1 VIEIVPPAHAA
12 WLDLGSRTET
22 VLDPGTHPEPSGQGF
37 LWVDLELPA
46 PAALAAL
53 AAGGLVPTNLPV
65 EEGRPDNV
73 EWRLRPDHAEI
84 TLAGARLE
92 GDVLQLDQRR
102 IVVREGLV
110 VSLHRGL
117 PGYFEELRAR
127 YADDFAR
134 FARSHGFLL
143 FEMIG
148 HLADG
153 LQAGVHSLADRIDDL
168 RLAAAGGGGPVADGS
183 ELLGSVL
190 VLRRILARTRDLL
203 AETSSR
209 RTPFIPETTQPYLHD
224 IGDRLDGVVA
234 DLAFS
239 RAVLD
244 EALRLAE
251 GTTARAPGPG
261 ERAEAAAAVSVTADG
276 RPALLIHTLGNYR
289 VLRGGAEVTAA
300 ELGGVNGRELLA
312 ALLCAGRAVRRDRL
326 LAWLWPGQAVEPA
339 GHALAETVA
348 SLRRGL
354 DPSVLQVEGAS
365 YRIALAPEDTWDV
378 DELRRAAE
386 ELDAAGAPS
395 ADWSAAL
402 ERLGGPLCPEWPHAE
417 WGQAAREDCARA
429 AAALRGGLATA
440 LLREGA
446 TDEAR
451 AHFEALV
458 EADPE
463 NEEWHRGLMRCH
475 ARAGDMPLALR
486 QFHACR
492 SVLRQTQG
500 VDPGPET
507 EALYLELLGGG

>member
-1 VIEIVPPAHAA
+1 MIEIVPPARAA
-12 WLDLGSRTET
+12 WLDIGSHTET
-22 VLDPGTHPEPSGQGF
+22 VLEAGTHPEPSCEGF
-37 LWVDLELPA
+37 LWIDLELPA
-46 PAALAAL
+46 PASLASL
-53 AAGGLVPTNLPV
+53 VAGGLVPAGV
-65 EEGRPDNV
+65 ADEGRPGNV
-73 EWRLRPDHAEI
+73 EWRLLADRADL
-84 TLAGARLE
+84 TLAGARLD
-92 GDVLQLDQRR
+92 GDALQLDQRR

-143 FEMIG
+143 FEMAG

-153 LQAGVHSLADRIDDL
+153 LQAAVHSLGDRIDDL

-209 RTPFIPETTQPYLHD
+209 RTPFIPETTQPYLRD
-224 IGDRLDGVVA
+224 IGDRLEGLVA

-244 EALRLAE
+244 ETLRLAQ
-251 GTTARAPGPG
+251 GATASPGG
-261 ERAEAAAAVSVTADG
+261 EDVAATALTPVTAGG
-276 RPALLIHTLGNYR
+276 RPLLLIRALGDFQ
-289 VLRGGAEVTAA
+289 VLRGGAEVPEAA
-300 ELGGVNGRELLA
+300 LGGERGRELLA
-312 ALLCAGRAVRRDRL
+312 ALLCAGRAVRRDLL
-326 LAWLWPGQAVEPA
+326 LAWLWPGEAPEPA
-339 GHALAETVA
+339 AHALAEAVA
-348 SLRRGL
+348 ALRQSL
-354 DPSVLQVEGAS
+354 DPGVLLSEGAS
-365 YRIALAPEDTWDV
+365 YRVALAAGDAWDV
-378 DELRRAAE
+378 DELRRAAG
-386 ELDAAGAPS
+386 ELSAGESPAAA
-395 ADWSAAL
+395 WSAAL

>member
-1 VIEIVPPAHAA
+1 VIEIVPPARAA
-12 WLDLGSRTET
+12 WLDLGSHTET
-22 VLDPGTHPEPSGQGF
+22 VLDGGTHLEPSGEGF

-46 PAALAAL
+46 PAALASL
-53 AAGGLVPTNLPV
+53 VAGGLVPADLGDG
-65 EEGRPDNV
+65 EGRPGNV
-73 EWRLRPDHAEI
+73 EWRLLPDHADL
-84 TLAGARLE
+84 TLAGARLD
-92 GDVLQLDQRR
+92 GDALQLDQRR

-110 VSLHRGL
+110 VSLHQGL
-117 PGYFEELRAR
+117 PQHFEELRAR
-127 YADDFAR
+127 YADGFAR

-143 FEMIG
+143 FEMVG

-153 LQAGVHSLADRIDDL
+153 LQAAVHRLGDRIDDL

-209 RTPFIPETTQPYLHD
+209 RTPFIPETTQPYLRD
-224 IGDRLDGVVA
+224 IGDRLDGLVT

-244 EALRLAE
+244 EALRLAQ
-251 GTTARAPGPG
+251 GATAHPQAGESLPAAPTLVP
-261 ERAEAAAAVSVTADG
+261 ATAGG
-276 RPALLIHTLGNYR
+276 RPPLLIRTLGGLQ
-289 VLRGGAEVTAA
+289 VLRGGAEVPDA
-300 ELGGVNGRELLA
+300 ELGGARGRELLA
-312 ALLCAGRAVRRDRL
+312 ALLCAGRAVRRDQL
-326 LAWLWPGQAVEPA
+326 LAWLWPGETPEAA
-339 GHALAETVA
+339 AHALADAVA
-348 SLRRGL
+348 SLRQAL
-354 DPSVLQVEGAS
+354 DPSVLLSEGAS
-365 YRIALAPEDTWDV
+365 YRVALAAGDAWDV
-378 DELRRAAE
+378 DELRRAAG
-386 ELDAAGAPS
+386 ELGAAEAP
-395 ADWSAAL
+395 AGDWRAAL
-402 ERLGGPLCPEWPHAE
+402 ERLGRPFCPEWPHAE

-429 AAALRGGLATA
+429 TAALRGGLAAA

>member
-1 VIEIVPPAHAA
+1 VIEIVPPARAA

-22 VLDPGTHPEPSGQGF
+22 VLDAGAHPEPAGEGF
-37 LWVDLELPA
+37 LWVDLELPDA
-46 PAALAAL
+46 TALAAL
-53 AAGGLVPTNLPV
+53 VAGGLVPPGV
-65 EEGRPDNV
+65 VDEEGRPGNV
-73 EWRLRPDHAEI
+73 EWRLMPDHADL
-84 TLAGARLE
+84 TLAGARLD
-92 GDVLQLDQRR
+92 GDALTLDQRR
-102 IVVREGLV
+102 IIVREGLV
-110 VSLHRGL
+110 VSLHQGL
-117 PGYFEELRAR
+117 PDHFEELRAR
-127 YADDFAR
+127 YADGFAR

-143 FEMIG
+143 FEMVG

-153 LQAGVHSLADRIDDL
+153 LQAAVHRLGERIDDL

-203 AETSSR
+203 AEISSR

-224 IGDRLDGVVA
+224 IGDRLDGLVA

-244 EALRLAE
+244 EALRLAQ
-251 GTTARAPGPG
+251 GTTAASGDGESAPAPP
-261 ERAEAAAAVSVTADG
+261 APAPVAAGG
-276 RPALLIHTLGNYR
+276 RPALQVRALGGFQ
-289 VLRGGAEVTAA
+289 VLRGGSEVPGG
-300 ELGGVNGRELLA
+300 ELGGERGRELLA
-312 ALLCAGRAVRRDRL
+312 ALLCAGRAVRRDQL
-326 LAWLWPGQAVEPA
+326 LAWLWPGETPEA
-339 GHALAETVA
+339 GAHALADAVA
-348 SLRRGL
+348 ALRQAL
-354 DPSVLQVEGAS
+354 DAGVLVSEGAA
-365 YRIALAPEDTWDV
+365 YRVALAPGDAWDV
-378 DELRRAAE
+378 DELRRAPE
-386 ELDAAGAPS
+386 ELGAAEAPAAG
-395 ADWSAAL
+395 WRAAL
-402 ERLGGPLCPEWPHAE
+402 ERLGGPLCPEWPHAA

-507 EALYLELLGGG
+507 EALYLELLAGG

>member
-1 VIEIVPPAHAA
+1 VIEIVPPARAA
-12 WLDLGSRTET
+12 WLDLGSHTET
-22 VLDPGTHPEPSGQGF
+22 VLDAGAHPEPSGDGF

-46 PAALAAL
+46 RAALAAL
-53 AAGGLVPTNLPV
+53 VDAGLVPALV
-65 EEGRPDNV
+65 ADEEARPGNV
-73 EWRLRPDHAEI
+73 EWRLLPDHADL

-92 GDVLQLDQRR
+92 GDALQLDQRR

-110 VSLHRGL
+110 VSLHQGL
-117 PGYFEELRAR
+117 PEHFEELRAR
-127 YADDFAR
+127 YADGFAQ

-143 FEMIG
+143 FEMVG

-153 LQAGVHSLADRIDDL
+153 LQAAVHRLGDRIDDL

-203 AETSSR
+203 AEISSR

-224 IGDRLDGVVA
+224 IGDRLDGLVA

-244 EALRLAE
+244 EALRLAQGTAAPPGDGE
-251 GTTARAPGPG
+251 GVP
-261 ERAEAAAAVSVTADG
+261 AAAAAAPTAAGG
-276 RPALLIHTLGNYR
+276 RPPLQIRALGGFR
-289 VLRGGAEVTAA
+289 VLRGGAEVPEA
-300 ELGGVNGRELLA
+300 ELGGEHGRELLA
-312 ALLCAGRAVRRDRL
+312 ALLCAGRAVRRDQL
-326 LAWLWPGQAVEPA
+326 LAWLWPGEAPEA
-339 GHALAETVA
+339 GAHALAETVA
-348 SLRRGL
+348 ALRQAL
-354 DPSVLQVEGAS
+354 DAGVLLSEGAS
-365 YRIALAPEDTWDV
+365 HRIALGAGDGWDV
-378 DELRRAAE
+378 DELRGAAE
-386 ELDAAGAPS
+386 RLGAAEAPA
-395 ADWSAAL
+395 ADWRAAL

-417 WGQAAREDCARA
+417 WGQAAREDCVRA
-429 AAALRGGLATA
+429 AAALRGGLAAA

-451 AHFEALV
+451 SHFEALV

-475 ARAGDMPLALR
+475 ARAGNMPLALR

>member
-1 VIEIVPPAHAA
+1 VIEIVPPARAA
-12 WLDLGSRTET
+12 WLDLGSHTET
-22 VLDPGTHPEPSGQGF
+22 VLDAGAHPEPSGQGF
-37 LWVDLELPA
+37 LWIDLELPA

-53 AAGGLVPTNLPV
+53 AAGGLVPTDLPV
-65 EEGRPDNV
+65 EEGRPDKV
-73 EWRLRPDHAEI
+73 EWRLRPDHAEL

-92 GDVLQLDQRR
+92 GDVLRLDQRR
-102 IVVREGLV
+102 IVAREGLV

-117 PGYFEELRAR
+117 PGYFEEMRAR

-143 FEMIG
+143 FEMVG

-153 LQAGVHSLADRIDDL
+153 LQAAVHSLADRIDDL

-209 RTPFIPETTQPYLHD
+209 RTPFIPETTQPYLRD

-244 EALRLAE
+244 EVLRLAE
-251 GTTARAPGPG
+251 GTMARPPGAG
-261 ERAEAAAAVSVTADG
+261 ERAEAAAAMSVTAGG
-276 RPALLIHTLGNYR
+276 RPLLLIHTLGDFR
-289 VLRGGAEVTAA
+289 VLRGGAEVHAA
-300 ELGGVNGRELLA
+300 ELGGVHGRELLA
-312 ALLCAGRAVRRDRL
+312 ALLCAGRAVRRDQL
-326 LAWLWPGQAVEPA
+326 LGWLWPGQAAEPA

-348 SLRRGL
+348 SVRRGL

-365 YRIALAPEDTWDV
+365 YRIALAPGDTWDV
-378 DELRRAAE
+378 DELRGAAE
-386 ELDAAGAPS
+386 ELDAAGAP
-395 ADWSAAL
+395 AAGWSAAL
-402 ERLGGPLCPEWPHAE
+402 ERLGGPLCSEWPHAE
-417 WGQAAREDCARA
+417 WGRAAREDCARA

-451 AHFEALV
+451 AHLEALV

-463 NEEWHRGLMRCH
+463 NEEWHRALMRCH

>member
-1 VIEIVPPAHAA
+1 VIEIVPPARAA

-22 VLDPGTHPEPSGQGF
+22 VLDPGVQAERSGEGF

-46 PAALAAL
+46 PEALAAL
-53 AAGGLVPTNLPV
+53 VACGLVPAGLAGD
-65 EEGRPDNV
+65 EGRPGSV
-73 EWRLRPDHAEI
+73 ESRLLPDHAVL

-92 GDVLQLDQRR
+92 GDVLELDRRR

-110 VSLHRGL
+110 VSLHQGL
-117 PGYFEELRAR
+117 PGHFEELRAR
-127 YADDFAR
+127 YADGFAR

-143 FEMIG
+143 FEMVG

-153 LQAGVHSLADRIDDL
+153 LQGAVRGLGDRIDEL
-168 RLAAAGGGGPVADGS
+168 RLAAAGGGPVADGS

-203 AETSSR
+203 AEVSSR
-209 RTPFIPETTQPYLHD
+209 RTPFIPETTQPYLRD
-224 IGDRLDGVVA
+224 IGDRLEGLVA

-239 RAVLD
+239 RDVLD

-251 GTTARAPGPG
+251 GATAHPGMGVSAPAAP
-261 ERAEAAAAVSVTADG
+261 APEATGAARPPLRIRSLGGFGVS
-276 RPALLIHTLGNYR
+276 
-289 VLRGGAEVTAA
+289 RGGAEVPEA
-300 ELGGVNGRELLA
+300 ELGGARGRELLA
-312 ALLCAGRAVRRDRL
+312 ALLCAERVVRREQL
-326 LAWLWPGQAVEPA
+326 LAWLWPGEDPESA
-339 GHALAETVA
+339 GRALAETVA
-348 SLRRGL
+348 SLRQAL
-354 DPSVLQVEGAS
+354 DPSVLPAEGAS
-365 YRIALAPEDTWDV
+365 YRVALAPGDVWDV
-378 DELRRAAE
+378 DELRRAAG
-386 ELDAAGAPS
+386 ELAAAEAPA
-395 ADWSAAL
+395 ADWDAAL
-402 ERLGGPLCPEWPHAE
+402 ERLGRPPCPEWPHAE

-429 AAALRGGLATA
+429 TAALRGGLAAA

-446 TDEAR
+446 ADAAR
-451 AHFEALV
+451 AHLEALV

-507 EALYLELLGGG
+507 QALYLELLGRG